1 MIGKTI
7 SHYRIVEKLGEG
19 GMGVVF
25 IAEDILL
32 GRRVA
37 IKTLTPAR
45 PSDHPHFRARFLRE
59 ARAVSALSHPHIATV
74 HDYGETDDGLP
85 YIVMELIKGETL
97 GELILKES
105 LTIPRAIEIIVQV
118 GEALSEAHRH
128 GIIHRDIKPSN
139 VAINERGNVKVLD
152 FGLAK
157 QIEINSENASDPEG
171 QTLLHTQTRE
181 GVIVGTPV
189 YLSPEQALGVDV
201 DARSDLFSL
210 GGLLYECV
218 AGKPPFVGKSPVEI
232 CAKVIR
238 DDPPPP
244 SKLNPNVPRQVDRV
258 VLKALAKK
266 PEERYQTADE
276 MIADLRAVEEAI
288 ESGSDRT
295 VTRLISPTP
304 GTHPTGALATLSDI
318 FKRPRL
324 SVGYVGA
331 GLILV
336 LGITVA
342 ILWWTRARLPPPS
355 PEAQQLY
362 DKGVAALQEG
372 SYFKASRLL
381 ERAVAADNKFAL
393 AHARLAEA
401 YTELDYSDKA
411 KDQMLSA
418 TRIVTN
424 RSMLDTL
431 SAHYF
436 DAISAT
442 VTHDSPGAINA
453 YTEITRLKSNDTAAY
468 LDLGRALEAHDEIDK
483 AIAQYSKAAQLDHN
497 NPAPFLRLAV
507 LYGRRQDLSNANNVF
522 EQAEG
527 LYRDNQ
533 NFEGSSEVSY
543 QRGYLL
549 AQMSKIPEA
558 QKAAEQALNLA
569 TTADNKYQ
577 QVRALLLLS
586 TVAYSSGNTE
596 QAQPLAM
603 RAVDLARANSMENL
617 TTQGLL
623 DLGNSLL
630 LKRSFADAER
640 YVRQAFD
647 LAQSYHEKR
656 NEARANLLLG
666 SIYIQQEDADK
677 GKPFID
683 QALSFYNAGGYRREI
698 SRCMVMIG
706 RTQLLKGDFDGAL
719 KTLDEQLQL
728 GRQVEDPGQ
737 LARSQAEVAAALS
750 KQDLYPQALVRYTE
764 SYELNKKLNN
774 PLNTAFALLNRGDML
789 ARLGRYD
796 EANTAL
802 NELKPFLDQL
812 SNDNRYKLIWSAWSY
827 LIRAQMDFSEQR
839 FTEAKS
845 NCQQALA
852 ILKHGREVL
861 GDPKAAINTE
871 VAVRATLGLA
881 DVFTHDVGNGLRLCN
896 EAVTLAATVGQRST
910 DDADVRL
917 MLAEALLESGDA
929 ERALTTARE
938 AQAGLAARHRQESEW
953 RAWLIA
959 ARAGERLQDSEIT
972 RDALL
977 KTRALLDQLRSKW
990 RENFD
995 SYASRPDI
1003 KLSLGQLSQ
1012 LLGKVGEVSYGKSSH
1027 HSMILNSSPLDGRS
1041 AVSMEKSCCP
1051 PFVTITL
1058 DSSCASLPLSSRY
1071 RARWRCLP
1079 IGESF
1084 SFLSIFRWSFGNS
1097 KEKFRPS

>member
-324 SVGYVGA
+324 SVGYVAGGILLL
-331 GLILV
+331 GLIGFGAWRL
-336 LGITVA
+336 
-342 ILWWTRARLPPPS
+342 TRAKPYQPKR
-355 PEAQQLY
+355 EALQFY
-362 DKGVAALQEG
+362 EKGVAALHEG
-372 SYFKASRLL
+372 THYKASKLL
-381 ERAVAADNKFAL
+381 ERAVVADDQFAL

-401 YTELDYSDKA
+401 YAELDYSDKA
-411 KDQMLSA
+411 KDELLTA
-418 TRIVTN
+418 NRLVPN
-424 RSMLDTL
+424 RSVLEPVDAL
-431 SAHYF
+431 YF
-436 DAISAT
+436 DGITAT
-442 VTHDSPGAINA
+442 VTRDLPGAIKA
-453 YTEITRLKSNDTAAY
+453 YEGIASTRTNDADA
-468 LDLGRALEAHDEIDK
+468 LIDLGRAYENNDAAEK
-483 AIAQYSKAAQLDHN
+483 AIIAYENAARLN
-497 NPAPFLRLAV
+497 PSNPATPLRLAV
-507 LYGRRQDLSNANNVF
+507 LYGRKQDLAKSTAAFDTAN
-522 EQAEG
+522 G
-527 LYRDNQ
+527 LFSDSQ
-533 NFEGSSEVSY
+533 NFEGRAEVAY
-543 QRGYLL
+543 QRGFVLG
-549 AQMSKIPEA
+549 QMSKVAEARVEA
-558 QKAAEQALNLA
+558 QNSLDIAKI
-569 TTADNKYQ
+569 ADNKHQ
-577 QVRALLLLS
+577 QVRALLLLGS
-586 TVAYSSGNTE
+586 IAYSSGDTA
-596 QAQPLAM
+596 QAQQLVTQAI
-603 RAVDLARANSMENL
+603 DLARANDMENL
-617 TTQGLL
+617 VTQGLL
-623 DLGNSLL
+623 DLSNTLL
-630 LKRSFADAER
+630 LRRTFQDAEG
-640 YVRQAFD
+640 YARQAMD
-647 LAQSYHEKR
+647 LAQRFKEKR

-666 SIYIQQEDADK
+666 SIYIQREDAEK
-677 GKPFID
+677 GAPFIE
-683 QALSFYNAGGYRREI
+683 QALSFYRAGGYRREL
-698 SRCMVMIG
+698 SRCMLMTG
-706 RTQLLKGDFDGAL
+706 RVQLLKGDSDGAL
-719 KTLDEQLQL
+719 RTLDEQLQL
-728 GRQVEDPGQ
+728 AKQVEDPGQ

-750 KQDLYPQALVRYTE
+750 KQDFYPQALVRFTE
-764 SYELNKKLNN
+764 SYELNKSLDN
-774 PLNTAFALLNRGDML
+774 PLNTCFALLNRGDML

-802 NELKPFLDQL
+802 HQL
-812 SNDNRYKLIWSAWSY
+812 MPLLERLSSENKYRAIWTAWAY
-827 LIRAQMDFSEQR
+827 LIRAQMALSKRDFPQAKARSNEALSVMTGNNR
-839 FTEAKS
+839 STNTEASIKS
-845 NCQQALA
+845 TLCL
-852 ILKHGREVL
+852 
-861 GDPKAAINTE
+861 TE
-871 VAVRATLGLA
+871 VFSGSLVPGLKLCEEAVALVATADHA
-881 DVFTHDVGNGLRLCN
+881 DVETQ
-896 EAVTLAATVGQRST
+896 LA
-910 DDADVRL
+910 
-917 MLAEALLESGDA
+917 LAEALLENRKPKESLDA
-929 ERALTTARE
+929 ALMAQKEFAR
-938 AQAGLAARHRQESEW
+938 QHRDECEW
-953 RAWLIA
+953 KAWLIA
-959 ARAGERLQDSEIT
+959 ARASEQLHQT
-972 RDALL
+972 ESL
-977 KTRALLDQLRSKW
+977 KQQVSHAHALLDGLQSKW
-990 RENFD
+990 HSETFD
-995 SYASRPDI
+995 SYTARADIRLRRQQMEALTASTR
-1003 KLSLGQLSQ
+1003 
-1012 LLGKVGEVSYGKSSH
+1012 
-1027 HSMILNSSPLDGRS
+1027 
-1041 AVSMEKSCCP
+1041 
-1051 PFVTITL
+1051 
-1058 DSSCASLPLSSRY
+1058 
-1071 RARWRCLP
+1071 
-1079 IGESF
+1079 
-1084 SFLSIFRWSFGNS
+1084 
-1097 KEKFRPS
+1097 